1 MAQQKQQSK
10 PKPKPA
16 SKAKI
21 GRPRIAAPMLPI
33 YDSMGS
39 CAAATGI
46 PLGLL
51 KRAKKGGCPA
61 FRTNRVYLADLLP
74 WLFAQGDDA
83 AVGNW
88 QEMLTEFKARRERLR
103 YERDK
108 GNAVDRDLV
117 RSAVQ
122 RGVSAVFG
130 SLDRLFVNELPPA
143 LRGLDEIPI
152 RDRCQAA
159 IEKLKLELRKGFE
172 AIEEIREE
180 DNSDE

>member
-1 MAQQKQQSK
+1 MSSRKQRPAQAQ
-10 PKPKPA
+10 KPA
-16 SKAKI
+16 PKVKM
-21 GRPRIAAPMLPI
+21 GRPRTPTPVLPI
-33 YDSMGS
+33 YDSMAS

-51 KRAKKGGCPA
+51 KRAKKGGCQA
-61 FRTNRVYLADLLP
+61 FRANRVNLSELLP

-88 QEMLTEFKARRERLR
+88 QEALVEFKARRERLR

-108 GNAVDRDLV
+108 GNSIDRDLV

-130 SLDRLFVNELPPA
+130 SLDRLFVNELPPV

-152 RDRCQAA
+152 RDRCQMA
-159 IEKLKLELRKGFE
+159 IEKLKEDLRKSFG
-172 AIEEIREE
+172 AIEEIKE
-180 DNSDE
+180 DDSHE